1 MTLRFSQL
9 QPWAIMPG
17 KFQVD
22 RVGARNR
29 ADLYRQ
35 SFRYVRAER
44 RPEHCAPW
52 VMGQEL
58 GWRVHS
64 PVDVTLT
71 PLEQIEVEADADPE
85 GAATAANRHELWKR
99 ERSHLAVGR
108 NSWLHLFQFKTGLG
122 WENMF
127 MPNGAGTIEWRL
139 GWAADVPRGY
149 FLLVMPADPPGPVE
163 VPTGILSS
171 TITGKMSTAGGAS
184 IAVRPAAPS
193 AICRGQEIARL
204 VLLHAASLQATA
216 DYQALPSQ
224 AEQ

>member
-85 GAATAANRHELWKR
+85 GAATAVNLDSRH
-99 ERSHLAVGR
+99 SV
-108 NSWLHLFQFKTGLG
+108 
-122 WENMF
+122 
-127 MPNGAGTIEWRL
+127 
-139 GWAADVPRGY
+139 
-149 FLLVMPADPPGPVE
+149 
-163 VPTGILSS
+163 
-171 TITGKMSTAGGAS
+171 
-184 IAVRPAAPS
+184 
-193 AICRGQEIARL
+193 
-204 VLLHAASLQATA
+204 
-216 DYQALPSQ
+216 
-224 AEQ
+224 